1 MASGQASEPALS
13 SSIVMFEIINIRFT
27 YQWAD
32 AISRA
37 VQRNRAGNRVA
48 QGGLRRDDPATTREE
63 VPMSAISSPQ
73 PMVTRRREPALV
85 RAAFAVALHGM
96 RKFSRL
102 LKNRRNARMMA
113 GMDDRML
120 ADIGLT
126 RSDLRDAYA
135 QPLWRD
141 PTDVLAGRARDKRIN
156 RRGRV
161 DVLAVDAPSI
171 APDGSQGATAAR
183 PSPWPYL

>member
-1 MASGQASEPALS
+1 M
-13 SSIVMFEIINIRFT
+13 T
-27 YQWAD
+27 
-32 AISRA
+32 AICTSQPI
-37 VQRNRAGNRVA
+37 QRRH
-48 QGGLRRDDPATTREE
+48 REH
-63 VPMSAISSPQ
+63 
-73 PMVTRRREPALV
+73 ALV
-85 RAAFAVALHGM
+85 RAAFAIALNGM
-96 RKFSRL
+96 RKFARL

-141 PTDVLAGRARDKRIN
+141 PTDVLAGRARDKRVH

-161 DVLAVDAPSI
+161 DALPIEAPSI
-171 APDGSQGATAAR
+171 APDASLVAPAKR
-183 PSPWPYL
+183 SSWPYI